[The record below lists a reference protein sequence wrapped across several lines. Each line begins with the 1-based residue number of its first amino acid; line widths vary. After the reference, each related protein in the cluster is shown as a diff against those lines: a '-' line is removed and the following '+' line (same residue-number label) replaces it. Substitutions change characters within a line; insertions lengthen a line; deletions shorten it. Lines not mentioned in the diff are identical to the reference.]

1 MQPDFLVDFPGLGI
15 QDLPISRVAFNL
27 FNWPVYW
34 YGLLIAAAII
44 LCMLLA
50 MKQAPAYHLTADDIM
65 DTFIALI
72 PAMIIMAR
80 VYYVVFEWNYYAQ
93 DWRRIFS
100 TRDGGLAFYGGVI
113 GGILAILLIARI
125 KKVKVS
131 RLLDFLAVYVPLGQ
145 AIGRWGNFFN
155 QEAFGDNTRLPWG
168 MYSNQT
174 DAYLRSVT
182 GIAGLNP
189 TLPVHPTF
197 FYEFIA
203 NLLIFAWL
211 LRVRKHSKY
220 PFATTLWYLLLY
232 GIIRYFVEGIRT
244 DPLMIPGTSIRISM
258 LLSALMVVG
267 SILLMIILNRRQQ
280 RLELA
285 AALAGEP
292 AEGPAAADEAGTGTG
307 ADADAEFITVD
318 DEGEWVPDEKAAA
331 APAAKPTAEPAADAE
346 PAEAG
351 PDADA
356 AAEPAA
362 AAKSDETGKSAD

>member
-113 GGILAILLIARI
+113 GGILAILLLARI

-155 QEAFGDNTRLPWG
+155 QEAFGDNTKLPWG

-197 FYEFIA
+197 FYEFLA

-211 LRVRKHSKY
+211 LRVRKRSKY

-232 GIIRYFVEGIRT
+232 GVVRYFIEGIRT

-258 LLSALMVVG
+258 WLSALMVIG

-292 AEGPAAADEAGTGTG
+292 AEGPAASDEAGAET
-307 ADADAEFITVD
+307 DADAEADFIAVD
-318 DEGEWVPDEKAAA
+318 DEGDWVADEKTAA
-331 APAAKPTAEPAADAE
+331 APAESAAAAE

-351 PDADA
+351 PKADA